1 MILTSIAKLIE
12 NFNDLFLRFHV
23 ANSQF
28 IHWQVER
35 DAPRHLVAVLEITE
49 EADCDVEAGDENH
62 AGVEDA
68 IPAPHLMRGSHLILQ
83 R

>member
-1 MILTSIAKLIE
+1 MILTSIAKLKE
-12 NFNDLFLRFHV
+12 NLNDLYLRFQV
-23 ANSQF
+23 SNSQF
-28 IHWQVER
+28 IHRQIEG

-49 EADCDVEAGDENH
+49 EADCDVEAGDEDH

-68 IPAPHLMRGSHLILQ
+68 IPAPHLMRGPHLILQ

>member
-1 MILTSIAKLIE
+1 MILTSIAKLKE
-12 NFNDLFLRFHV
+12 NLNDLFLKFHV

-28 IHWQVER
+28 VHWQIEG
-35 DAPRHLVAVLEITE
+35 DAPRHLVAVLKITE
-49 EADCDVEAGDENH
+49 EANCDVEAGDEDH

-68 IPAPHLMRGSHLILQ
+68 IPAPHLMRCPHLILQ